1 MMKFS
6 HLPGMEGGG
15 EVTSMIYNIFNGK
28 NRCAGYLS
36 EDLQAEGFS
45 ESIFPETGCDGD
57 VSWIRSILQEKG
69 AADNSFRIFLA
80 GEDQEQN
87 LLQALRFLDGF
98 REDQEH
104 DLSLYVFSSS
114 EIARGALD
122 SVECGAVKLTLVD
135 PVESAVWNLMEDH
148 PIYEAMD
155 RLGDDELRVMIVGQG
170 PAIPTIIKTVYWCG
184 RMRLFRLKMNMI
196 GADMDQ
202 VETELK
208 FRCPGLFTQ
217 TMQENLDMKERGLI
231 TPELFL
237 PLRLT
242 RAHYFKADTST
253 EAFEI
258 AMNECLES
266 NYIIIDEGNDEASIR
281 TALAV
286 RAHFGRRHVL
296 HENFLTGGPVNVPK
310 LPDIYV
316 YLRGEELTEL
326 LPSLTVEGHP
336 ADPGQ
341 DELRLV
347 PFGSLKSVYSR
358 RNTTDNPLDRLAE
371 VLFPKEFSPEE
382 GAAEANA
389 EKYAGKCMPPT
400 IRRMFRASALHLRY
414 KLRDLNLVERG
425 YRPEIYN
432 TGRFPELRNA
442 GRARVNDIQQNF
454 KFEMTALEHQTW
466 VVLRLT
472 DGWIPADAY
481 HSLGYGRLFEDGHR
495 EHRFFAAKMSSACV
509 ESSALSGTGT
519 KMYGNPSYFTEY
531 NRQTAVKTCSALQAV
546 WPEMEFSELIH
557 MDLDL

>member
-1 MMKFS
+1 
-6 HLPGMEGGG
+6 
-15 EVTSMIYNIFNGK
+15 MIYNIFNEK
-28 NRCAGYLS
+28 NTGSLYLS
-36 EDLQAEGFS
+36 EDLQAEGPCA
-45 ESIFPETGCDGD
+45 SIFPSAGSGAEDAWMQS
-57 VSWIRSILQEKG
+57 VFQEKG
-69 AADNSFRIFLA
+69 FAGNSFRVFLI
-80 GEDQEQN
+80 GEDEEAN
-87 LLQALRFLDGF
+87 LRQALRFLKNYSEAGD
-98 REDQEH
+98 R

-135 PVESAVWNLMEDH
+135 PVETAVWNLMEDH

-170 PAIPTIIKTVYWCG
+170 PAVPAIIKTVYWCG

-196 GADMDQ
+196 GGNMRHVD
-202 VETELK
+202 TELK

-242 RAHYFKADTST
+242 RAHYFEADTST

-258 AMNECLES
+258 AMNQCLES
-266 NYIIIDEGNDEASIR
+266 NYIIIDEGSDEATIR

-286 RAHFGRRHVL
+286 RAHFGRKHVL
-296 HENFLTGGPVNVPK
+296 HENFLTGGEVNVPK

-326 LPSLTVEGHP
+326 LPSLTVEGHRP
-336 ADPGQ
+336 DPGQ

-347 PFGSLKSVYSR
+347 PFGSLKSVYTR

-371 VLFPKEFSPEE
+371 VLFPREFSEEE
-382 GAAEANA
+382 GALEANA

-425 YRPEIYN
+425 YRPEIYS
-432 TGRFPELRNA
+432 TERFPEMRNA
-442 GRARVNDIQQNF
+442 GKPRVRDIQQNF

-531 NRQTAVKTCSALQAV
+531 NRETAVKTCSALQAV
-546 WPEMEFSELIH
+546 WPEMEFSELVP